1 MMELENRWLR
11 ETYVDELIAAAE
23 RDERV
28 VILEADLSKAAG
40 TGRFKERFPERTIN
54 VGIAEAGMIGT
65 AAGMAAM
72 GKIPFTHTFTPF
84 STRRVCDQVT
94 LSVAYA
100 GLGVKIMG
108 SDPGVTAEL
117 NGGTHM
123 SMEDVAIMRN
133 IPGMT
138 IFEPTDSAQ
147 LRAAFPQIVECAGPV
162 YIRLLRRN
170 AVKIFEEG
178 CACTLGK
185 GIVLREGRDVVAVH
199 RLHMPAE
206 RPPLFVERVE
216 AVDLFDVPVK
226 LHLVVVGEGDQVA
239 EPAAARQHGG
249 LPDLPLLALPV
260 ADDRIDA
267 DGAAV
272 QLSRHRHAHGGREPL
287 PEAARRHIDA
297 RRAVH
302 IAVAREVGVR
312 TVEGVQPV
320 EPEIAPERQ
329 RRVERR
335 AAVPLGEDEAVAV
348 GLLRVRRVDVHHVE
362 IEHREDLGQR
372 EAAPDVA
379 HAELPD

>member
-100 GLGVKIMG
+100 GLG
-108 SDPGVTAEL
+108 
-117 NGGTHM
+117 GTHM

-185 GIVLREGRDVVAVH
+185 GIVLREGRDVTIAASGIMTAEALDAAELLRADGIDAEVLNFHTIKPFDEALLIASAGKTGAVVS
-199 RLHMPAE
+199 AE
-206 RPPLFVERVE
+206 NHSILNGLGG
-216 AVDLFDVPVK
+216 A
-226 LHLVVVGEGDQVA
+226 VA
-239 EPAAARQHGG
+239 ECLSENRPVPLRRVGVRDHFGEVGLTEFLKEKYGLTAKDIAAAAR
-249 LPDLPLLALPV
+249 
-260 ADDRIDA
+260 
-267 DGAAV
+267 
-272 QLSRHRHAHGGREPL
+272 S
-287 PEAARRHIDA
+287 
-297 RRAVH
+297 
-302 IAVAREVGVR
+302 AVAAKKG
-312 TVEGVQPV
+312 
-320 EPEIAPERQ
+320 
-329 RRVERR
+329 
-335 AAVPLGEDEAVAV
+335 
-348 GLLRVRRVDVHHVE
+348 
-362 IEHREDLGQR
+362 
-372 EAAPDVA
+372 
-379 HAELPD
+379 